1 VFFIRDPIKFPD
13 MVHAFKPDPITNR
26 QSNQRFFDFV
36 SMSPE
41 ATHMITHLFSPW
53 GIPATYREMQ
63 GSGVNTYKLVNEDGR
78 TQLCKFHFQPRQG
91 VRNLLQSEAE
101 AIQAK
106 DFNHAT
112 GDLYDSIERGEFPEW
127 DMFIQVMDDHEH
139 PELDWDPLDVTKLWP
154 EDQFPLRHVGH
165 IQLNRNPV
173 DYHNEVEQVAFGTGV
188 LVDGID
194 FSEDKLLQGRTF
206 AYSDTQRYRVGPN
219 YLQLPINAPKCP
231 FATNQRGGQMSYHVD
246 GAEQGADPHVNYEP
260 SNFEGLREQER
271 TGAPPRTHWAGEVG
285 RQRIE
290 RTNDFAQAGE
300 RYRSYEDWEREEL
313 ISNLVGA
320 LSECA
325 PVIQEKMIRHFTL
338 ADPDYGRR
346 VAEGLGRS
354 LSSAAAE

>member
-1 VFFIRDPIKFPD
+1 VFFIRDAIKFPD
-13 MVHAFKPDPITNR
+13 MVHAFKPDPVHNR
-26 QSNQRFFDFV
+26 QDMNRFFDFV

-41 ATHMITHLFSPW
+41 ATHMVTWLLSPW

-63 GSGVNTYKLVNEDGR
+63 GSGVNTYKLVNAEGA

-91 VRNLLQSEAE
+91 IRNLTQAQAE
-101 AIQAK
+101 AIQGK

-112 GDLYDSIERGEFPEW
+112 GDLYDSIARGEFPEW

-154 EDQFPLRHVGH
+154 EDEFPLRHVGH
-165 IQLNRNPV
+165 IQLNRNPA
-173 DYHNEVEQVAFGTGV
+173 DFHNEVEQVAFGTGV

-246 GAEQGADPHVNYEP
+246 GAEQGANAHVNYEP
-260 SNFEGLREQER
+260 SNFDGLREQER
-271 TGAPPRTHWAGEVG
+271 LGAPPRSYVQGEVG

-300 RYRSYEDWEREEL
+300 RYRTFSDEERREL

-320 LSECA
+320 LSQCA
-325 PVIQEKMIRHFTL
+325 PVIQERMIRHFTL
-338 ADPDYGRR
+338 ADADYGHR

-354 LSSAAAE
+354 ASSQAAE